1 MRKIMTKIQYSW
13 IILLII
19 TISLSQVGI
28 IHAKEDE
35 DASLDD
41 GYKHVL
47 VINAYH
53 EGLDWTDNQT
63 KAIVE
68 SFKAECDKTV
78 IHVEYLD
85 WKRYP
90 NEEHLMRQYELMKY
104 RYSQENIDII
114 IATDDIGMQF
124 AIDYREEIFGD
135 IPIVFTAV
143 FEESAKK
150 RMKGVDNITGVYE
163 DIDAEGTI
171 EAIMTIHPDLEHIY
185 IVIESTTS
193 GQGVSKQVAE
203 AIEQVGKGIT
213 YDELYELSFQEVIEL
228 LSNTDEEDE
237 EDDNKDNEFS
247 FKENS
252 AVFIGT
258 YSRDGT
264 GELITGISAIEKL
277 AEVIDIPM
285 YTTYEYLLGDGI
297 VGGSLISGTIQGE
310 VGAKL
315 AKRILNGEDINAIEI
330 GKEKTT
336 YLGFDYNY
344 MKANDIDVR
353 DLPEGSIVINRI
365 ESVFETYIREII
377 IVSLIVIVLLLF
389 ILILVVN
396 IVGRRKAELEQKTK
410 HLELMEEQE
419 RTYYLAYNDHLTDLP
434 NRLQTE
440 KHSTELME
448 QSAIDH
454 TKVLLVFIDLDN
466 FNYINTTHGHMVG
479 DILLSDLSKR
489 CKVFL
494 DGQGTMGRVGG
505 DEFVCLKSIEDDF
518 DYDTF
523 ISGLLSLFEET
534 VYISDQEVN
543 VSASMGYVVYPDDGD
558 NYDDLLIRADIAM
571 YKMKESGKAK
581 ASRFDILMNKEMTD
595 KIKLTNELRQALQK
609 DEFKL
614 VYQPQ
619 YNYITKEVVGY
630 EALLRWSNETLG
642 FVPPNIFIPLAES
655 TGIIVELGYWIIK
668 EAAQFVKRI
677 DIEDSSIKISVNI
690 SVIQLLR
697 SDFVKQIQQ
706 ILNEYEIDASSLEF
720 EITESVMIESF
731 DVINQHLKLLT
742 EMGIDIALDDF
753 GTGYSSL
760 TYLKKLPIS
769 TLKIDKTFIDDIIL
783 EGEEHFFTSSII
795 DIAHRLGFRVVAE
808 GVEEQLQ
815 IDYLRNCKCEI
826 IQGYW
831 FSKPLSVD
839 DALSL
844 K

>member
-1 MRKIMTKIQYSW
+1 MSKIQNNW
-13 IILLII
+13 IVLLII
-19 TISLSQVGI
+19 TMSLYQMVI
-28 IHAKEDE
+28 VYAKEAE
-35 DASLDD
+35 EANLDD
-41 GYKHVL
+41 GYQHVII
-47 VINAYH
+47 INSYH

-63 KAIVE
+63 KAIIE
-68 SFKAECDKTV
+68 SFKAEGDETV

-90 NEEHLMRQYELMKY
+90 NQEHLIRQYELMKY
-104 RYSQENIDII
+104 RYSQEKIDII

-124 AIDYREEIFGD
+124 AIDYRDEIFGD

-143 FEESAKK
+143 FEESAKQ
-150 RMKGVDNITGVYE
+150 RMKGVDNITGIYE
-163 DIDAEGTI
+163 DIDAVGTI

-193 GQGVSKQVAE
+193 GQDVSNQVSE
-203 AIEQVGKGIT
+203 AIEQVGKDIT
-213 YDELYELSFQEVIEL
+213 YDELIELSFDEVL
-228 LSNTDEEDE
+228 NVLTNTEEEDKE
-237 EDDNKDNEFS
+237 EDNKFS

-252 AVFIGT
+252 VVFIGA

-264 GELITGISAIEKL
+264 GKLRTGISAIEKL

-285 YTTYEYLLGDGI
+285 YTTYEYLVGDGI

-310 VGAKL
+310 VGARI

-330 GKEKTT
+330 GKEKIT
-336 YLGFDYNY
+336 YLGFDYNC
-344 MKANDIDVR
+344 MKANNIDVR
-353 DLPEGSIVINRI
+353 DLPEGSIVINRV
-365 ESVFETYIREII
+365 ESVFETYLMEII
-377 IVSLIVIVLLLF
+377 IVSLIVIISFIFIF
-389 ILILVVN
+389 ILVIN
-396 IVGRRKAELEQKTK
+396 IVGRRKAELEQQAK
-410 HLELMEEQE
+410 HEELIKQQE
-419 RTYYLAYNDHLTDLP
+419 RTYYLAYNDYLTDLP
-434 NRLQTE
+434 NRLQIE
-440 KHSTELME
+440 KHSTELMRK
-448 QSAIDH
+448 SVIDH

-479 DILLSDLSKR
+479 DILLSDLAKR
-489 CKVFL
+489 CKIFL
-494 DGQGTMGRVGG
+494 GGQGTMGRVGG
-505 DEFVCLKSIEDDF
+505 DEFVCLKSIDDDF
-518 DYDTF
+518 DYDKF
-523 ISGLLSLFEET
+523 IRGLLTLFEEI

-543 VSASMGYVVYPDDGD
+543 VSASMGYAVYPDDGD
-558 NYDDLLIRADIAM
+558 NYGDLLIRADIAM

-581 ASRFDILMNKEMTD
+581 ASRFDVLMNKEMTD
-595 KIKLTNELRQALQK
+595 KIILTNELKQALQK
-609 DEFKL
+609 EEFNL

-642 FVPPNIFIPLAES
+642 FVSPNIFIPLAES
-655 TGIIVELGYWIIK
+655 TGSIVELGYWIIR
-668 EAAQFVKRI
+668 EATQFVKHMELTESKI
-677 DIEDSSIKISVNI
+677 KVSINI
-690 SVIQLLR
+690 SVVQLLR

-731 DVINQHLKLLT
+731 DAINQHLKLLT
-742 EMGIDIALDDF
+742 EMGIAIVLDDF

-769 TLKIDKTFIDDIIL
+769 TLKIDKTFIDDIII
-783 EGEEHFFTSSII
+783 EGEDHFFTSSII

-831 FSKPLSVD
+831 FSKPLSAD

-844 K
+844 LKI